1 MKREIFKTP
10 RRGWLG
16 QAPQGA
22 EYMQDVNKRA
32 KRMKAALRDPD
43 QAADSRQQHL
53 PGFIENRKMDFIM
66 MIDQAGSDKPND
78 VHKR

>member
-43 QAADSRQQHL
+43 QPADSRQLWL
-53 PGFIENRKMDFIM
+53 PGIEK
-66 MIDQAGSDKPND
+66 
-78 VHKR
+78 